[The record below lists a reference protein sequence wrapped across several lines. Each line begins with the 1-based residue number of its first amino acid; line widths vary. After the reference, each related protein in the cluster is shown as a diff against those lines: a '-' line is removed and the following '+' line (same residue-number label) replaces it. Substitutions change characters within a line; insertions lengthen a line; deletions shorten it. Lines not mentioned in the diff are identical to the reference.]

1 MEELKKFDEI
11 LVADERQK
19 HFVFPDPIS
28 GYRKLELKDV
38 YEIAAYIKLH
48 DNVPEVV
55 RDHFSTARNLLVY
68 SWFYYPFSVTAE
80 FLAFVTLE
88 FALKERFDLKKGY
101 GKRKEVGFKRLI
113 EKAVKE
119 GLVRD
124 VGFSHIRNQSES
136 PNDYSGYEIE
146 FSSQQVKCYVET
158 LVESLPFLRNELA
171 HGSSI
176 LHMDGAFSVRL
187 CAEFINQLFSEKTG

>member
-1 MEELKKFDEI
+1 M
-11 LVADERQK
+11 
-19 HFVFPDPIS
+19 S
-28 GYRKLELKDV
+28 GHRKLELKDV
-38 YEIAAYIKLH
+38 YEIAANIRLH
-48 DNVPEVV
+48 DGVPEVI
-55 RDHFSTARNLLVY
+55 RDHFSTARNLLLY
-68 SWFYYPFSVTAE
+68 SWFYYPFNVTAE

-88 FALKERFDLKKGY
+88 FALKERFDLKNGY
-101 GKRKEVGFKRLI
+101 GKRKEASFKRLV

-136 PNDYSGYEIE
+136 PNDHSGYEIGI
-146 FSSQQVKCYVET
+146 SSRPVKSYVET

-171 HGSSI
+171 HGRSM